1 MYDWCVWYDV
11 LLNSL
16 VRKHRISIKLLQKRC
31 LSLLF
36 KPILS
41 IWDTPVFLEAGT
53 GVSTLKCHWPTFPVI
68 RSLHS
73 VSYKTRHDFIVDS
86 FLVVIL
92 CIPCGMMTSSNGII
106 CRVTGPLCEEFT
118 GHPSQ
123 RPVTRSFDVF
133 SDLCLNSRLSK
144 QSWGWWFETPWRPLG
159 RHSNDLYDLVT
170 YIRKGFVYGITNALD
185 CAYELI
191 LMRRG
196 QLSGNKI
203 HKTPQSGNRVPISV
217 NT

>member
-1 MYDWCVWYDV
+1 MLEPFIQTHSKYLRHSCIFRSRYRSVNFKV
-11 LLNSL
+11 SL
-16 VRKHRISIKLLQKRC
+16 TYIPSNTVTAQCILQ
-31 LSLLF
+31 
-36 KPILS
+36 
-41 IWDTPVFLEAGT
+41 DT
-53 GVSTLKCHWPTFPVI
+53 
-68 RSLHS
+68 
-73 VSYKTRHDFIVDS
+73 TRFYCGF

-133 SDLCLNSRLSK
+133 SDRCLNSRLSK
-144 QSWGWWFETPWRPLG
+144 QSWGWWFET
-159 RHSNDLYDLVT
+159 
-170 YIRKGFVYGITNALD
+170 LD

-191 LMRRG
+191 LMRTG

-203 HKTPQSGNRVPISV
+203 HKTPQSRNRVPISV
-217 NT
+217 NTKVSYDQNVSYLKMQFYKRW